1 MQYRGTFG
9 QPVTPTTSTIATAAQ
24 QIAQHPQQSRLF
36 KLLYALQQHQW
47 PTQAPPWTVSD
58 VQQVLI
64 EILERLKTPT
74 LLGQHLTALVN
85 SLNKAQAYQVP
96 SAVLLQILVPLY
108 SQAAT
113 ATLTIEAPTLS
124 TADLYDLR
132 LEVTR
137 YCTPLHMKLL
147 VAALLTTKPVH
158 AQALERFTLID
169 LLQRLTRRYGDLEI
183 LQTQMAT
190 ALARL
195 PQDPL
200 YASGGDRLIKLLST
214 LYQRYQHTQAPEAT
228 RGSPP
233 PDSSDEELTCQL
245 FPTVNEG

>member
-1 MQYRGTFG
+1 M
-9 QPVTPTTSTIATAAQ
+9 TPTTARIATAAQ
-24 QIAQHPQQSRLF
+24 EIAQHPQHGRLF
-36 KLLYALQQHQW
+36 KLLYALQQNQW
-47 PTQAPPWTVSD
+47 SSQAPPWTVSD
-58 VQQVLI
+58 VQQVII

-74 LLGQHLTALVN
+74 LLGQCLTAIVN
-85 SLNKAQAYQVP
+85 SLNKAQAYQAL
-96 SAVLLQILVPLY
+96 SAVLLEILLPLY

-113 ATLTIEAPTLS
+113 ATPTLEAPTLS

-137 YCTPLHMKLL
+137 YCSPLHMKLL

-158 AQALERFTLID
+158 AQGLERFTLID

-183 LQTQMAT
+183 LQTQMAA

-200 YASGGDRLIKLLST
+200 YASGGDRLIKLLRT
-214 LYQRYQHTQAPEAT
+214 LYQRYQHTQPPEAT
-228 RGSPP
+228 VGSPP
-233 PDSSDEELTCQL
+233 PDPSDGELTCQV
-245 FPTVNEG
+245 FPPGNEP